1 MMREFKF
8 VPGLANFH
16 NFLLILSAISSLS
29 ADCSDTDQQICYDC
43 LNEYYGKFNATP
55 PFSYKSFNAAYN
67 AVLDMRGVGGF
78 DESCRHEDEL
88 LCCMKDVNSP
98 SDCLSIDN
106 FVAWFNVSQQ
116 DAAQFR
122 QAYFVQKYQCKDG
135 RQLIRGN
142 FACFHNASNSSEVV
156 ICEDAYRRREFDGQ
170 DLCPLFNNYTLCME
184 MAYSDTCADAG
195 SEYICNVEE
204 IKFTEFLCIQI
215 ACLIAVERSDD
226 VQSGGSACVIG
237 EVLLLTDEGGMA
249 ALKQSSSPLV
259 RVLQHCTAR
268 LNESM
273 IEKSSSNGME

>member
-1 MMREFKF
+1 M
-8 VPGLANFH
+8 
-16 NFLLILSAISSLS
+16 
-29 ADCSDTDQQICYDC
+29 
-43 LNEYYGKFNATP
+43 TP
-55 PFSYKSFNAAYN
+55 PFNYKSFNAAYN
-67 AVLDMRGVGGF
+67 AVLDRRGVGGF
-78 DESCRHEDEL
+78 DENCRHEDEL
-88 LCCMKDVNSP
+88 LRCMKDVNSP

-122 QAYFVQKYQCKDG
+122 QAYFVQKYQCRDG

-170 DLCPLFNNYTLCME
+170 DLCPSFNNYTLCME
-184 MAYSDTCADAG
+184 MAYSDLCADAG

-204 IKFTEFLCIQI
+204 IKFTELLCIQI

-237 EVLLLTDEGGMA
+237 EVLLLTGEGCQLFLGIFFLNSGSEKMA
-249 ALKQSSSPLV
+249 SILLRFCSNCSHLAVCHSMLGASGSDVEGEGLNAFWRLV
-259 RVLQHCTAR
+259 DVTA
-268 LNESM
+268 SDAVDA
-273 IEKSSSNGME
+273 